1 MPITKVKKGSVFSD
15 EEQDKKIE
23 FSVRDTDFLIKMIM
37 RSTFEGSELKVAYN
51 VLEKL
56 TELHRRNLEK

>member
-1 MPITKVKKGSVFSD
+1 MPIAKVKKGSVFSD

>member
-1 MPITKVKKGSVFSD
+1 MPITKVKKSSVFSD

>member
-1 MPITKVKKGSVFSD
+1 MAITKVKKDSVFSD